1 MKILIAR
8 LNHET
13 NTYSPVATPLE
24 SFSPRYGA
32 QGYRAAKGTRTA
44 AGAFIDLAE
53 AAGAEIV
60 VPVIAGAN
68 PSGRVA
74 ADAYTHL
81 TDTIVAAA
89 AGCDAVMLDLH
100 GAMVA
105 ENSDDGEENCSSACA
120 RSCPTRRS
128 RLRSICTAI
137 SRSR

>member
-60 VPVIAGAN
+60 VSLPSRTAG
-68 PSGRVA
+68 S
-74 ADAYTHL
+74 T
-81 TDTIVAAA
+81 
-89 AGCDAVMLDLH
+89 
-100 GAMVA
+100 
-105 ENSDDGEENCSSACA
+105 CA
-120 RSCPTRRS
+120 SMPGQR
-128 RLRSICTAI
+128 A
-137 SRSR
+137 